1 MNTTLI
7 ITWTSVQCA
16 TKDMTVNIPSAIDTL
31 KSLWADQAQTPV
43 LHCVLTARTNKLLS
57 GLKSEN
63 VVKHNFISSSNQ
75 ANFIYALIIPLKTL

>member
-1 MNTTLI
+1 
-7 ITWTSVQCA
+7 
-16 TKDMTVNIPSAIDTL
+16 MTVNIPSAIDTL
-31 KSLWADQAQTPV
+31 KSLCADQAQTPV
-43 LHCVLTARTNKLLS
+43 LHCVLKARTNKLLS

>member
-7 ITWTSVQCA
+7 ITWTSVQRA
-16 TKDMTVNIPSAIDTL
+16 TTDMTVNIPSAIDTL

-43 LHCVLTARTNKLLS
+43 LHCVLTARTTNNKLLS

-63 VVKHNFISSSNQ
+63 SVV
-75 ANFIYALIIPLKTL
+75 

>member
-75 ANFIYALIIPLKTL
+75 ANFIYVLIIPLKTL

>member
-16 TKDMTVNIPSAIDTL
+16 TKDMTVNIPSAIDTP

-63 VVKHNFISSSNQ
+63 VVKHNFIS
-75 ANFIYALIIPLKTL
+75 

>member
-1 MNTTLI
+1 
-7 ITWTSVQCA
+7 
-16 TKDMTVNIPSAIDTL
+16 MTVNIPSAIDTL

>member
-7 ITWTSVQCA
+7 ITWTSVQCV